1 MTCINSDYDTQCISY
16 GGSSMQNIIVSKWG
30 NSLGVRIPSNVVKTL
45 DIKEG
50 DTLTIKELKDSF
62 NISKKKENTV
72 EDILCS
78 FYNKPIKDILKMNI
92 KDNDSIVDFG
102 DDVGD
107 EIL

>member
-1 MTCINSDYDTQCISY
+1 MSCINNDYDIQCISY
-16 GGSSMQNIIVSKWG
+16 GGSFMQNIIVSKWG
-30 NSLGVRIPSNVVKTL
+30 NSLGVRIPSNVAKTL

-62 NISKKKENTV
+62 NISKKKDDTV
-72 EDILCS
+72 EDILCA
-78 FYNKPIKDILKMNI
+78 FYNKPIKDILKMKI
-92 KDNDSIVDFG
+92 KDIDYIVDFG